1 MKNFAWIAAA
11 SLGAA
16 MAPLTAQAQTAPAPA
31 AQASAAKVG
40 DTIFDDAGAEVGKI
54 ESINAGVAVVFT
66 GTNRASVPLTSFGT
80 SPKGPTFGMS
90 KAQLDEAAAKA
101 AASAQQDLRAK
112 LTTGAE
118 VFGKNGAVIATV
130 KSVDGDNVALTSAKG
145 DVTVPITGL
154 GTNAQ
159 GLYLGMTQAEFDAA
173 VVAAQPK

>member
-1 MKNFAWIAAA
+1 MKKFAWIAAA
-11 SLGAA
+11 SLGAV
-16 MAPLTAQAQTAPAPA
+16 MAPLSAQAQTAAAPA

-40 DTIFDDAGAEVGKI
+40 DTIYDDAGVEVGKI

-66 GTNRASVPLTSFGT
+66 GTNRASVPITSFGT
-80 SPKGPTFGMS
+80 SPKGPTFGMT

-101 AASAQQDLRAK
+101 AASASADMRAK
-112 LTTGAE
+112 LVEGTD
-118 VFGKNGAVIATV
+118 VYGKNGAAIAKI

-154 GTNAQ
+154 GSNAQ